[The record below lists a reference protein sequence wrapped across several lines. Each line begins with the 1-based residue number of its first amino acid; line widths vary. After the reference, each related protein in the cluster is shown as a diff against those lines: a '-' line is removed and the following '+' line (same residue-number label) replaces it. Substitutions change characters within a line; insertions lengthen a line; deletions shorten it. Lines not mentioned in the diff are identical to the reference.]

1 MTDKEITS
9 ASIEVDHI
17 LPAREQETVGSYR
30 MRIVDRLFSGMLSAR
45 FSELAQ
51 KPDAPFLSAGAG
63 RGLFLART
71 KEQASLSA
79 RVKED
84 GIERGL
90 EGLLGEAERVAR
102 FGFTATELDRQ
113 KQSVLRAY
121 ERVVAEVDNIVSSSR
136 ANEYVRN
143 FTQNETLPSPND
155 EYAMHQRF
163 LPQITL
169 DEVNGMAREWFPDQN
184 RLVIVSAP
192 EKSGLVVPDEQK
204 LAAVVKAASSRELTA
219 FVDTVSATAL
229 LDAVP
234 QPGRIARTTRIDAAG
249 ITEWELSNGVK
260 VVLKPTAFR
269 EDEVIFR
276 ATSPGGTSLASDKD
290 FIPASTAT
298 QVIGAGGLGKFNT
311 VDVRKI
317 LTGKAASANPFIGE
331 LEEGLNGGGSRKD
344 LETIFQLIYL
354 RFTQPRRDETAFA
367 AQAAQMKS
375 LLANQSASPE
385 YALASTLSA
394 AMYQNH
400 LRRRPQTPEAVD
412 EWNLDKSLAFYKDRF
427 ADASD
432 FTFVFVG
439 SFDLATM
446 KPLVERYLGALPSI
460 RRKETWKD
468 IGVRPQAGIIQRKV
482 EKGIEPKSQV
492 AIMFTG
498 SFEYDEMRRA
508 TIRSM
513 AHMLQGRLLQ
523 AIREDLGG
531 TYSISV
537 SPSMQR
543 IPRQEYSLAIR
554 FGCDPQRTDDL
565 LRRIFHEI
573 EQFKMDGPPERQ
585 VSDEKAALLREF
597 ETNIHRPTCRG
608 QSAGSARCKT
618 AFPARR
624 IPLPSCRLGTS
635 WLLRLFIGV
644 VLDDPYWRR

>member
-17 LPAREQETVGSYR
+17 LPAREQDTVGGYR
-30 MRIVDRLFSGMLSAR
+30 ERIVDRLFSGMLSAR

-51 KPDAPFLSAGAG
+51 KPDAPFLAAGAG

-79 RVKED
+79 RVRED

-102 FGFTATELDRQ
+102 FGFTATELERQ
-113 KQSVLRAY
+113 KQSVLRSY
-121 ERVVAEVDNIVSSSR
+121 ERVVAEVDNIVSASR
-136 ANEYVRN
+136 ADEYVRN

-169 DEVNGMAREWFPDQN
+169 DEVNRVAREWFPDQN
-184 RLVIVSAP
+184 RLIIVSAP
-192 EKSGLVVPDEQK
+192 EKAGLVVPDEQK
-204 LAAVVKAASSRELTA
+204 LAAVVKAASSRALTA
-219 FVDTVSATAL
+219 YVDTVSAAAL

-234 QPGRIARTTRIDAAG
+234 QPGKIARTTTIDAAG
-249 ITEWELSNGVK
+249 ITEWQLSNGVK
-260 VVLKPTAFR
+260 VVLKPTSFK

-276 ATSPGGTSLASDKD
+276 ATSPGGTSLASDRD

-298 QVIGAGGLGKFNT
+298 QVISAGGLGRFNT
-311 VDVRKI
+311 IDMRKI
-317 LTGKAASANPFIGE
+317 LTGKAATVNPFIGE

-344 LETIFQLIYL
+344 LETLFQLIYL

-367 AQAAQMKS
+367 AQTAQMKS
-375 LLANQSASPE
+375 LLANQSASPD
-385 YALASTLSA
+385 YALASTLAA

-400 LRRRPQTPEAVD
+400 VRRRPQTLEALN

-446 KPLVERYLGALPSI
+446 KPLVERYLATLPSI

-468 IGVRPQAGIIQRKV
+468 VGVRPTAGHRREDGGERDRAQEPGRDHVHRTVRVRRSAPPDDPGDGAHAARQPAAGDPRGSRRHLQHHGQSDYSADSAAGVSLRHPLRLRSAAHRRSAQAGVSGDRAIQAERPLRATGQRR
-482 EKGIEPKSQV
+482 EGGAAARIRDQQHSRTTSCSARLWPSIKSGKTSG
-492 AIMFTG
+492 ASGTRPSCTG
-498 SFEYDEMRRA
+498 S
-508 TIRSM
+508 
-513 AHMLQGRLLQ
+513 
-523 AIREDLGG
+523 
-531 TYSISV
+531 
-537 SPSMQR
+537 
-543 IPRQEYSLAIR
+543 
-554 FGCDPQRTDDL
+554 
-565 LRRIFHEI
+565 
-573 EQFKMDGPPERQ
+573 
-585 VSDEKAALLREF
+585 
-597 ETNIHRPTCRG
+597 
-608 QSAGSARCKT
+608 
-618 AFPARR
+618 
-624 IPLPSCRLGTS
+624 
-635 WLLRLFIGV
+635 
-644 VLDDPYWRR
+644 